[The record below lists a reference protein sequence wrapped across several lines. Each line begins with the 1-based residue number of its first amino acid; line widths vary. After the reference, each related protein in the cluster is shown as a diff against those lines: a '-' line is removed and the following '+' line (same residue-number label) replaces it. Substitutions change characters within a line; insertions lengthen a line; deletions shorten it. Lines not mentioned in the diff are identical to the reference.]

1 LKTPVEIAYQR
12 HDKWLE
18 IVRSFGGIK
27 ETEAED
33 LVQTM
38 YLLLIKNTQ
47 KGIDFSYGDDINY
60 YYCYKLLRGV
70 YIDLVRKKAKV
81 RLVELEG
88 IEISENDHTNYQEVY
103 EKIQKV
109 LKDMYWYDAKVYDI
123 IESGTSISE
132 LSRKSDI
139 SYYSLY
145 NTYNKV
151 KEKLKQYI

>member
-1 LKTPVEIAYQR
+1 MKTPVEIAYQR